1 MNIYLLPYTW
11 PRHLVMALWCA
22 AAGLFAWWTVL
33 SLLVLGV
40 DWPPGFDGPLLMCA
54 ISGSVAAASVWAEC
68 NLRRLPLLQRFSRVG
83 LCLGLTVLY
92 TLLWYHLW
100 HWVVPALLF
109 SSEIR
114 QTDADDAS
122 LVSFT
127 YRVGAFA
134 MGGLACGL
142 GPLVPRKG
150 VGFWSHITGGIAAAL
165 MGGLAWHILNSKNLF
180 SDLYAAGAA
189 MGLVWGF
196 CYGLFTWAIPDE
208 LYAGWVRVTS
218 ANRYARRIPID
229 ALDGSA
235 KERFIGHFPRGLDLF
250 LPAEDGVQEM
260 HISVAVT
267 KGQVYKVRG
276 LSLAPTI
283 VQRFLERIDLRY
295 DPRRSA
301 PLETELSSGDRVV
314 IGDGKQKAEIEFLM
328 LPREE
333 S

>member
-1 MNIYLLPYTW
+1 
-11 PRHLVMALWCA
+11 
-22 AAGLFAWWTVL
+22 
-33 SLLVLGV
+33 
-40 DWPPGFDGPLLMCA
+40 
-54 ISGSVAAASVWAEC
+54 
-68 NLRRLPLLQRFSRVG
+68 
-83 LCLGLTVLY
+83 
-92 TLLWYHLW
+92 
-100 HWVVPALLF
+100 
-109 SSEIR
+109 
-114 QTDADDAS
+114 
-122 LVSFT
+122 
-127 YRVGAFA
+127 
-134 MGGLACGL
+134 
-142 GPLVPRKG
+142 VPRKG

-267 KGQVYKVRG
+267 KGQIYKVRG